1 MSGTGSDHAATF
13 FCLDRVI
20 VASEGIL
27 SFSFGG
33 DFDPLFIGIEEF
45 RSISELGFFQPC
57 IFFGGVSFPS
67 DKVRSVLGGPR
78 CFNIRSILYSSS
90 LSMRSGGGAGKF
102 GPWISFS

>member
-45 RSISELGFFQPC
+45 RSISEFGFFQPC
-57 IFFGGVSFPS
+57 VFFGCVSLPS
-67 DKVRSVLGGPR
+67 DKVRSVFR
-78 CFNIRSILYSSS
+78 
-90 LSMRSGGGAGKF
+90 GATMF
-102 GPWISFS
+102 